1 MAHDTDTSNSQQNLV
16 FLVPD
21 DQLQTVCELAA
32 YYHLYPADTHT
43 LRPVHPSEFADGAL
57 RYLVDDSPGW
67 SPDTGFPRSRLVFLP
82 LSWTSIT
89 RRELIPILAKA
100 GWEPTLPCTVWTVPL
115 PATCAAYVGIIA
127 REKHGSPIRLQLLE
141 GLSSVVGYSFFDM
154 SYEGDYMEI
163 PSDDKLSDKEIL
175 EIENAEKEMNGWV
188 LRDDQEWI
196 RQTLIQL
203 VTGKKHYDDLPCQLA
218 TKM

>member
-1 MAHDTDTSNSQQNLV
+1 MARDTDISNSQQNLV

-32 YYHLYPADTHT
+32 QYHLYPVDTQT
-43 LRPVHPSEFADGAL
+43 LRPVYPSESADGAL
-57 RYLVDDSPGW
+57 RYIVDDSPGW
-67 SPDTGFPRSRLVFLP
+67 SPYIGLPRSRLVFLP
-82 LSWTSIT
+82 LSWTGIT
-89 RRELIPILAKA
+89 RCELIPILAKA
-100 GWEPTLPCTVWTVPL
+100 GWEPKLPCTVWTVPL
-115 PATCAAYVGIIA
+115 PATCAAYVGIIT
-127 REKHGSPIRLQLLE
+127 REKRESPIRSQLLE
-141 GLSSVVGYSFFDM
+141 GLSSVVGYNFFDM

-175 EIENAEKEMNGWV
+175 EIENAEKEMNCWV

-203 VTGKKHYDDLPCQLA
+203 IIGKKHYDDLACQQD
-218 TKM
+218 